1 MANNKRDYYEIL
13 GVQRGASEQEIK
25 SAYRKMAMKHH
36 PDRNPGNKESEE
48 LFKEAAEAYSVL
60 GDKDKRAVYDQ
71 YGLSGLGGFGQ
82 GAGGF
87 SGVNPDL
94 FADFSDILGNFFFG
108 DFFGGTGRRGKRS
121 GPIRGADLQYHLAV
135 SLEDSITGTEKS
147 ITFTRLD
154 GCDVCG
160 GTGSS
165 SGEAKT
171 TCATCNGYG
180 QVRYNQ
186 GFVTIAR
193 TCPSCGG
200 SGQTLKDPC
209 RKCSGAGR
217 IEAEKEITVKVPA
230 GVDTGNR
237 LKLKGEGE
245 AGIRGGGHGDLYVLI
260 EVKEHPFFKRRNYD
274 LYCEKGR
281 GHVTFSMVSPLVG
294 GGRAPFARRAGA
306 AARSGDCPAL
316 SPANPAVNGPG
327 LPLSVVSYIYNLSD
341 CTQDQYTSQEG
352 LITLSD
358 PDPTSNSYLFDENV
372 PHYVIR
378 LGDSSFTIKDSI
390 TAVDSVRNTSVGHVD
405 EWVAG
410 TQVLDETGVQFGHLV
425 ETLALHTVYTYS
437 SALGQLTYNAQMF
450 PGTIVI
456 DQTDIYVIAPGNNFG
471 TSGTFTVVTTTV
483 TPLQFD
489 PACQANPQYLSGVL
503 QSVVAGHITTT
514 TYHGCGVPPTIQ

>member
-13 GVQRGASEQEIK
+13 GVQRSATDQEIK

-71 YGLSGLGGFGQ
+71 YGHSGLGGFGQ

-108 DFFGGTGRRGKRS
+108 DFFGGTGRRGRRS
-121 GPIRGADLQYHLAV
+121 GPVRGADLQYHLAV

-154 GCDVCG
+154 GCDSCG

-245 AGIRGGGHGDLYVLI
+245 AGIRGGSHGDLYVMI

-274 LYCEKGR
+274 LYCEKDI
-281 GHVTFSMVSPLVG
+281 SMLQ
-294 GGRAPFARRAGA
+294 A
-306 AARSGDCPAL
+306 A
-316 SPANPAVNGPG
+316 
-327 LPLSVVSYIYNLSD
+327 
-341 CTQDQYTSQEG
+341 
-352 LITLSD
+352 
-358 PDPTSNSYLFDENV
+358 
-372 PHYVIR
+372 
-378 LGDSSFTIKDSI
+378 LGDSLTIKTTDGEEKI
-390 TAVDSVRNTSVGHVD
+390 KIM
-405 EWVAG
+405 EG
-410 TQVLDETGVQFGHLV
+410 TQ
-425 ETLALHTVYTYS
+425 
-437 SALGQLTYNAQMF
+437 
-450 PGTIVI
+450 PG
-456 DQTDIYVIAPGNNFG
+456 
-471 TSGTFTVVTTTV
+471 TVVTLRGKGV
-483 TPLQFD
+483 PYVNSYGRGDLHVQINVKI
-489 PACQANPQYLSGVL
+489 PSNWSAQERKLLRELAKQRKENIHPQERGVL
-503 QSVVAGHITTT
+503 DKVKDLLE
-514 TYHGCGVPPTIQ
+514 